1 MGLCLLSPLLSAKD
15 VFESMN
21 QEKKGRKGRKGTLR
35 ELQERKGREKAN
47 KGRE

>member
-21 QEKKGRKGRKGTLR
+21 QEKKRK
-35 ELQERKGREKAN
+35 ERKKGDTQRATRKEREI
-47 KGRE
+47 